1 MTPEEK
7 HHKQLKRVVRLSK
20 LNAYS
25 IAIIAGSFGLL
36 CVVLLE
42 LSGIIV
48 GAAVAATAIFEIRGH
63 RMLQRGEPGARQWMA
78 GSQVW
83 LIVCVLIYCAWRLLA
98 FDPEDPLAVLGDAEM
113 LRTAA
118 SLAMMPPGMLEDLVT
133 TVYTLTYRLVA
144 LLVFL
149 FQGALGLYYWVRVGK
164 LQSTQVPGA

>member
-1 MTPEEK
+1 
-7 HHKQLKRVVRLSK
+7 
-20 LNAYS
+20 
-25 IAIIAGSFGLL
+25 
-36 CVVLLE
+36 
-42 LSGIIV
+42 
-48 GAAVAATAIFEIRGH
+48 
-63 RMLQRGEPGARQWMA
+63 MLQRGEPGARQWMA